1 MLLLNTAL
9 DSDHDILS
17 LDPATA
23 IVKAAALIAVG

>member
-9 DSDHDILS
+9 DSDDILS